1 MSRSE
6 GQPVRAVRRP
16 PLAALV
22 LLTGVSP
29 LATDAYLPGLP
40 ALQNSLHTSA
50 ATAQLTLTAFL
61 IGMALGQLIT
71 GPISDS
77 TGRRPIVLLSAVL
90 FMALSALCA
99 VVSSAPLLVVL
110 RLLEGAAG
118 GGMVAAGRAMV
129 SDTSRGAEAARRYG
143 TLSSVTLLA
152 PVLAPPIG
160 STILAVGSW
169 RTVFAGLG
177 LTGVAMVVAALR
189 LDETLPPAAR
199 QGSSVGATVRR
210 ISDLSTDWSYMRHV
224 AVQAF
229 ATMGFFVY
237 IGGSAFALQ
246 TVYGISQ
253 GRYAEVF
260 TVNAITM
267 VVTSALFRAMVVR
280 LGAARLRVAGLAL
293 AATGAT
299 ALLITALLGTQALPS
314 LAAPWVSFS
323 LVTAGMG
330 LSIPASNVLAQEAGR
345 RSGGT
350 ASALFG
356 GLLFLAGSAVTPLT
370 GVLGYHSLTPMALLM
385 FGFFACAWAV
395 LGSTARARRP
405 AAASAAPSAAV

>member
-6 GQPVRAVRRP
+6 RPRSAGPGRRP

-40 ALQNSLHTSA
+40 ALQRSLHTSA

-61 IGMALGQLIT
+61 IGMAVGQLIT

-77 TGRRPIVLLSAVL
+77 TGRRPVVLTSAGL

-110 RLLEGAAG
+110 RLLEGVAG

-129 SDTSRGAEAARRYG
+129 SDTSAGAEAARRYG

-160 STILAVGSW
+160 SAILTVGSW

-177 LTGVAMVVAALR
+177 LVGVGMIVAAFR
-189 LDETLPPAAR
+189 LAETLPASAR
-199 QGSSVGATVRR
+199 QGSSAGATLRR
-210 ISDLSTDWSYMRHV
+210 VSDLSTDWSYMRHV
-224 AVQAF
+224 VVQVF

-253 GRYAEVF
+253 SRYAEVF

-267 VVTSALFRAMVVR
+267 VVTSALFRALVVR
-280 LGAARLRVAGLAL
+280 VGAARLRLIGLAL
-293 AATGAT
+293 AAAGAG
-299 ALLITALLGTQALPS
+299 ALLVTALLGTETLSS

-370 GVLGYHSLTPMALLM
+370 GLLGYDSLTPMALLM
-385 FGFFACAWAV
+385 CAFFACAWTA
-395 LGSTARARRP
+395 LGGAARARHPAP
-405 AAASAAPSAAV
+405 AARSAAV